1 MKKIGIYVHIPFCKS
16 KCKYCNFVS
25 FVGKEDL
32 MEEYIRCVV
41 SEIKHRATKDVE
53 VDTIYIGGGTPSFLI
68 NGGIATIIS
77 AIRANFNVLDNAEIS
92 IECNPNSVDY
102 AKAKEWFDAGINR
115 VSVGLQS
122 VKSSLLNVMGRTHT
136 KADFVKAIDT
146 LKSVGFRNINVDIM
160 IGIPKQKL
168 SDVKQTLF
176 TIEKLGITHVSCY
189 SLILE
194 NGTPM
199 QKLVESNEL
208 KEPKEEKT
216 INMYSYVLNFLKKHN
231 FNRYE
236 VSNFALKGFECKHNV
251 NTWHLHE
258 YIGIGASAHGFFD
271 GVRYANKSDLC
282 EYIRDVSSNGLSIDY
297 SENQTN
303 LDIVEEYIMLG
314 MRLKDGIDLNYLKN
328 DLGYDLL
335 NIKQKEIE
343 KLKNLGLIDIVNDQ
357 LFATD
362 SGFYVLNA
370 IILELV

>member
-1 MKKIGIYVHIPFCKS
+1 
-16 KCKYCNFVS
+16 
-25 FVGKEDL
+25 

-271 GVRYANKSDLC
+271 RVRYANKSDLC

-314 MRLKDGIDLNYLKN
+314 MRLKDGIDLKYLKN